1 MLLVACAVIFEL
13 CLAAMLWRISRQ
25 RPSIAAEISAVFI
38 ALAGAC
44 AIGLATQG
52 FFLCAVGVLE
62 ASQLAA
68 TLFWLTSGVFAFA
81 VALALR
87 PSPISASA
95 PCMILALLFFSY
107 GILGRHKM
115 AVVVGSV
122 LILLAIIVWS
132 FARRIAARSAQFDS
146 SFKQSPPR
154 AVTER

>member
-1 MLLVACAVIFEL
+1 
-13 CLAAMLWRISRQ
+13 
-25 RPSIAAEISAVFI
+25 
-38 ALAGAC
+38 
-44 AIGLATQG
+44 
-52 FFLCAVGVLE
+52 
-62 ASQLAA
+62 
-68 TLFWLTSGVFAFA
+68 
-81 VALALR
+81 
-87 PSPISASA
+87 
-95 PCMILALLFFSY
+95 MILALLFFSY